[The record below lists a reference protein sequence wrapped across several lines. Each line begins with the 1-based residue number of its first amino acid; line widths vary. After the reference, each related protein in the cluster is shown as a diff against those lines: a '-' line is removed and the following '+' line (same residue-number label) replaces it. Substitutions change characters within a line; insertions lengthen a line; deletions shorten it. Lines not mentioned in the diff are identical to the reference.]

1 MPPRKS
7 SWEHFGGR
15 KDDQQGVKILEADLC
30 LWAHNKFTPVQA
42 QAKLCHNNMY
52 AATYRCTMEVRK
64 EFMPGIV
71 QNYNKS
77 KQVTATGQ
85 PSKVSIFKGKLNPM
99 HLSVQK
105 EYLKDKVHG
114 LSSTLFAFRQFHHH
128 QPDLLCQTM
137 MQVDDMQGLAFDEQA
152 WAVEHFLLDDPKV
165 QQQLFKY
172 LILPAKD
179 LEKEGMPSNAN
190 QDQQQS
196 WILQKAAADYT
207 AFVAS
212 TAQLALSICP
222 DITVDHLQPEAAGVV
237 VEQYAKQLGH
247 SLQQWTDSTVAL
259 ANIKQ
264 MLDGLGLASV
274 AWHSQEAAIAHA
286 VAVNQNSEPH
296 ADAAALDTDSIANL
310 GSELLQV

>member
-15 KDDQQGVKILEADLC
+15 KDGQQGVKPLEADLC
-30 LWAHNKFTPVQA
+30 LWAYNKFTPVQA

-52 AATYRCTMEVRK
+52 AATYRSTMEVRK

-77 KQVTATGQ
+77 KQVTATGE

-105 EYLKDKVHG
+105 GYLKDKVHG
-114 LSSTLFAFRQFHHH
+114 LLSLAFKQLHHN
-128 QPDLLCQTM
+128 QPDLLCKII
-137 MQVDDMQGLAFDEQA
+137 MQVGDMQGLAFDEQA

-222 DITVDHLQPEAAGVV
+222 DMTDDHLQPEAAGMI
-237 VEQYAKQLGH
+237 VEQFAKQLGH

-264 MLDGLGLASV
+264 VLDGLGLASV
-274 AWHSQEAAIAHA
+274 EWRSQEAAIAHA
-286 VAVNQNSEPH
+286 VAVNENSEPH
-296 ADAAALDTDSIANL
+296 ADAAALDTDSIAHL

>member
-1 MPPRKS
+1 
-7 SWEHFGGR
+7 
-15 KDDQQGVKILEADLC
+15 
-30 LWAHNKFTPVQA
+30 
-42 QAKLCHNNMY
+42 
-52 AATYRCTMEVRK
+52 
-64 EFMPGIV
+64 MPGIV

-105 EYLKDKVHG
+105 EYLKDK
-114 LSSTLFAFRQFHHH
+114 
-128 QPDLLCQTM
+128 
-137 MQVDDMQGLAFDEQA
+137 GLAFDEQA
-152 WAVEHFLLDDPKV
+152 WAVEHFLLNDPKV

-237 VEQYAKQLGH
+237 VEQYAKQLDH

-274 AWHSQEAAIAHA
+274 AWYSQEAAIAHA

-310 GSELLQV
+310 GSELLQELETPLQLQAATRQPWHLSMHLCFT

>member
-1 MPPRKS
+1 
-7 SWEHFGGR
+7 
-15 KDDQQGVKILEADLC
+15 
-30 LWAHNKFTPVQA
+30 
-42 QAKLCHNNMY
+42 
-52 AATYRCTMEVRK
+52 
-64 EFMPGIV
+64 
-71 QNYNKS
+71 
-77 KQVTATGQ
+77 
-85 PSKVSIFKGKLNPM
+85 
-99 HLSVQK
+99 
-105 EYLKDKVHG
+105 
-114 LSSTLFAFRQFHHH
+114 
-128 QPDLLCQTM
+128 

-152 WAVEHFLLDDPKV
+152 WAIEHFLLNDPKV

-190 QDQQQS
+190 SDQQQS

-207 AFVAS
+207 AFVAN
-212 TAQLALSICP
+212 TAQLALLICP
-222 DITVDHLQPEAAGVV
+222 DITVDHLQPEAAGII
-237 VEQYAKQLGH
+237 VEQYAKLGH

-264 MLDGLGLASV
+264 VLDGLGLASA

-286 VAVNQNSEPH
+286 VAVNESENSEPH